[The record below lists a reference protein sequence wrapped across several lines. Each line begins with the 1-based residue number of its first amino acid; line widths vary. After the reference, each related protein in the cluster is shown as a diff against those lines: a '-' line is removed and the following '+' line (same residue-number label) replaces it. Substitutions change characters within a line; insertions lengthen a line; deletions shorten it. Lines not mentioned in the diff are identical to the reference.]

1 MTRYQYK
8 KQKSASERGKRMASR
23 RWELDAKK
31 RELLARLDPI
41 STNPIRRII
50 DIRGDLVTEVCIFE
64 HDSIAAARQ
73 KIRAIGLVPAKIRPL
88 QP

>member
-8 KQKSASERGKRMASR
+8 KQKLASERGRRMASR
-23 RWELDAKK
+23 RWELDAKR

-41 STNPIRRII
+41 STKPIRRII
-50 DIRGDLVTEVCIFE
+50 DIRGDKVFEVCIFE
-64 HDSIAAARQ
+64 HDSIASAMQ
-73 KIRAIGLVPAKIRPL
+73 KLRSIGLVPAKFRPL

>member
-8 KQKSASERGKRMASR
+8 KQKLASERGKRMASR

-41 STNPIRRII
+41 STKPIRRII
-50 DIRGDLVTEVCIFE
+50 DIRGDKVFEVCIFA
-64 HDSIAAARQ
+64 HDSIAFARRKLQ
-73 KIRAIGLVPAKIRPL
+73 SLGLAPSKSRT
-88 QP
+88 